1 MKLFDKVK
9 CKGFYSKVHDGTFIY
24 LDTQNLKAS
33 HMNSNATDTECL
45 VEDDV
50 DRAEKT
56 YYKHV
61 KQNFCGVI
69 VGFTDLIVIGYLD
82 VIYNDAIDVG
92 VGILPEQFFVQK
104 NPNHVEKCAIVY
116 YANNKK
122 HYVPLE
128 DIECENSDE
137 RNNNHD

>member
-69 VGFTDLIVIGYLD
+69 VGFTDLIVTGYLD
-82 VIYNDAIDVG
+82 VIYGDIDVG
-92 VGILPEQFFVQK
+92 GGILQEQFFVQK

-116 YANNKK
+116 YSNNKK

>member
-1 MKLFDKVK
+1 MNLFDKVK
-9 CKGFYSKVHDGTFIY
+9 CNGFYSKVRDGTYIC
-24 LDTQNLKAS
+24 LDSQNLKAA
-33 HMNSNATDTECL
+33 HMNSNAVDTECL
-45 VEDDV
+45 VEEDV
-50 DRAEKT
+50 DRVEKT

-61 KQNFCGVI
+61 TKKFCGVI
-69 VGFTDLIVIGYLD
+69 VGFTDLIVTGYLD
-82 VIYNDAIDVG
+82 VIYNDTIDVG
-92 VGILPEQFFVQK
+92 IGVLPEQFFVQK
-104 NPNHVEKCAIVY
+104 NPNCVVKCAIVY

>member
-24 LDTQNLKAS
+24 IDAQNLKAW
-33 HMNSNATDTECL
+33 HMNSNAIGTECF
-45 VEDDV
+45 VEEDV
-50 DRAEKT
+50 DRVEKT

-61 KQNFCGVI
+61 KQNFFGVI
-69 VGFTDLIVIGYLD
+69 VGFKNLTVTGYLD

-92 VGILPEQFFVQK
+92 VGILPEQLFVQK
-104 NPNHVEKCAIVY
+104 NPNRVVKCAIVY

-122 HYVPLE
+122 HFVPLQ
-128 DIECENSDE
+128 DIECKVNEKGGIE
-137 RNNNHD
+137 E

>member
-33 HMNSNATDTECL
+33 HMNSNAADTECL

-50 DRAEKT
+50 DRVEKT

-69 VGFTDLIVIGYLD
+69 VGFKNLVVTGYLD
-82 VIYNDAIDVG
+82 VIYNDTIDVG
-92 VGILPEQFFVQK
+92 IGVLPEHFFVQK
-104 NPNHVEKCAIVY
+104 NPNCVVKCAIVY
-116 YANNKK
+116 YADNKK
-122 HYVPLE
+122 HFVPLE
-128 DIECENSDE
+128 DIEYKVNENRSE
-137 RNNNHD
+137 E